1 MVKKTTFTAT
11 VSTSGSTPHSATG
24 VTIDDFVA
32 YLPKHVYIFTVCRE
46 IWLGAGVNACLP
58 PVQVLTARGKP
69 KRDKDGNLVYQSR
82 HQMARQAPRC
92 RATDVVSRSTDAH

>member
-1 MVKKTTFTAT
+1 MAKKTTFTAT
-11 VSTSGSTPHSATG
+11 ASTSGSTTSSPHSATG

-58 PVQVLTARGKP
+58 PVQVFTPSGKH
-69 KRDKDGNLVYQSR
+69 KRDKDGNLVYQS
-82 HQMARQAPRC
+82 
-92 RATDVVSRSTDAH
+92 ATKWLDKHRGVEQLT